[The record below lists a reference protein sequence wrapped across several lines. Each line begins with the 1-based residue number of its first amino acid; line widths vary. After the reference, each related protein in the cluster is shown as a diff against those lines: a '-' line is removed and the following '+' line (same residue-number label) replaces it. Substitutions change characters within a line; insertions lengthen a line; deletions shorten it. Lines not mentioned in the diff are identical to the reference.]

1 MCRLPVTFGGGMTTQ
16 NGRAEARSGRPARNA
31 SVSSQ
36 SAETRPSTAAK
47 SNDLS
52 IMKFWSAR
60 CPAGAAL

>member
-16 NGRAEARSGRPARNA
+16 NGRADARSERPARNA
-31 SVSSQ
+31 PASSQ

-52 IMKFWSAR
+52 IMGYCQGAR
-60 CPAGAAL
+60 GAVV